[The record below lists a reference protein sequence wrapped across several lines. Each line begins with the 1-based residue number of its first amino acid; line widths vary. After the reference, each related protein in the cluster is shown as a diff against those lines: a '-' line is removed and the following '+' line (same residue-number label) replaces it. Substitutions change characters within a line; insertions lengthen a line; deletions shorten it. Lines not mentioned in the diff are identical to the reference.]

1 METGPYHKTQQI
13 CHQKAQAIKLTI
25 PITHVLQSTSIDECA
40 QCDLKLV
47 MLRNR
52 KIFGHSHASEGAASA
67 RGSTMSKNEKGVAT
81 QNLKPQIEID
91 HFGDWVLIKIKFLLL
106 VGGVCL

>member
-1 METGPYHKTQQI
+1 MSPK
-13 CHQKAQAIKLTI
+13 KAQAIKRMI

-52 KIFGHSHASEGAASA
+52 KIFGHSHASEGAAST
-67 RGSTMSKNEKGVAT
+67 RGSTMWKNEK
-81 QNLKPQIEID
+81 
-91 HFGDWVLIKIKFLLL
+91 FFLSEKKR
-106 VGGVCL
+106 VNQYFSK